1 MKASVRTGQADGLAI
16 RMGKHFGHK
25 VPVSTEAGVTRV
37 DTRFGRFELEPGAD
51 VLEVRLEP
59 VDRAELARLRE
70 VVESHLERFAR
81 GEPLEF
87 EWR

>member
-1 MKASVRTGQADGLAI
+1 MKATVRTAQADGLAI
-16 RMGKHFGHK
+16 RMAKHFGHK

-37 DTRFGRFELEPGAD
+37 ETRFGRFELEPGGDA
-51 VLEVRLEP
+51 LEVRLEP
-59 VDRAELARLRE
+59 VDREGLPRLRE

-81 GEPLEF
+81 GEELAF